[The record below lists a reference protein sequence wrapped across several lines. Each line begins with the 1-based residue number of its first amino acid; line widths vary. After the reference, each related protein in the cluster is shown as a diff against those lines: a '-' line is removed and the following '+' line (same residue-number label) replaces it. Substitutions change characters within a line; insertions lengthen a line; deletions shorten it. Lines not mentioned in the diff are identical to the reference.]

1 MVLTVGLIKMKE
13 KIIQESTQLFFRY
26 GLRSITMDDIARELS
41 MSKKTLY
48 QHFDNKN
55 DLLMACMEEHDR
67 KEKEILKSFQRESTN
82 AIDEMR
88 KIAKYFEQMLKKV
101 SPTLI
106 YDVQKYHREA
116 WERMNKMHNEDVYDE
131 IKTNMERGVREGL
144 YRNDFNIDIV
154 AKIYVSTTLVFT
166 NSDFFPPEKYNIND
180 IVKTNILYHLHGI
193 VSPKGLALLQLM
205 EDELR

>member
-1 MVLTVGLIKMKE
+1 MKE

-26 GLRSITMDDIARELS
+26 GVRSITMDDIAKELS

-55 DLLMACMEEHDR
+55 DLLMACMEAHDC
-67 KEKEILKSFQRESTN
+67 KEKEILKSFQREATN
-82 AIDEMR
+82 AIDEMI
-88 KIAKYFEQMLKKV
+88 KIAQYLEQMFKKV

-116 WERMNKMHNEDVYDE
+116 WERMNKIHNEDVYQE
-131 IKTNMERGVREGL
+131 IKTNMERGVKEGL

-154 AKIYVSTTLVFT
+154 AKIYVSTTLAST
-166 NSDFFPPEKYNIND
+166 NPDFFPPDKYNIKD
-180 IVKTNILYHLHGI
+180 IVTTNILYHLRGI
-193 VSPKGLALLQLM
+193 VTHKGLALLELM
-205 EDELR
+205 T

>member
-1 MVLTVGLIKMKE
+1 MKE

-55 DLLMACMEEHDR
+55 DLLMACMDEHDR
-67 KEKEILKSFQRESTN
+67 NEKEILKSFQREATN
-82 AIDEMR
+82 AIDEMI
-88 KIAKYFEQMLKKV
+88 KIAKYVEQMLKKV

-116 WERMNKMHNEDVYDE
+116 WERMNKMHNEDVYHE
-131 IKTNMERGVREGL
+131 IKTNMERGIREGL
-144 YRNDFNIDIV
+144 YRGDFNIDII
-154 AKIYVSTTLVFT
+154 AKIYVSTTLICT
-166 NSDFFPPEKYNIND
+166 NPDFFPPEKYNIND

-205 EDELR
+205 EEELL